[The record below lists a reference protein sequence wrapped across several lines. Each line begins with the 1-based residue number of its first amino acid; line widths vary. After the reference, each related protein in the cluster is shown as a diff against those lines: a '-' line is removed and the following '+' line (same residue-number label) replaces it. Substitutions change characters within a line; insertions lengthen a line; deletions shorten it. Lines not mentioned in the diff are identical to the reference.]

1 MKNIDDG
8 FLKGRVKSLNYTI
21 KGAYLLLKTEHSI
34 ITQSVI
40 GIIFIFLGFY
50 FGISKVEWMFQ
61 ILGIGLILTA
71 ESLNTAIEKLCDFIH
86 PDYHKKIGF
95 IKDIASGAMTFAVTS
110 VLIILTIIYYP
121 YLYEKF
127 IS

>member
-1 MKNIDDG
+1 MKDINDS

-21 KGAYLLLKTEHSI
+21 KGAFKLLKTEHSI
-34 ITQSVI
+34 IVQSTV
-40 GIIFIFLGFY
+40 GFVFVLAGFY
-50 FGISKVEWMFQ
+50 FRISKTEWMFQ
-61 ILGIGLILTA
+61 ILGIGVILTA
-71 ESLNTAIEKLCDFIH
+71 ESLNTAVEKLCDFIH

-110 VLIILTIIYYP
+110 VLIILIIIYYP
-121 YLYEKF
+121 YLHEKI